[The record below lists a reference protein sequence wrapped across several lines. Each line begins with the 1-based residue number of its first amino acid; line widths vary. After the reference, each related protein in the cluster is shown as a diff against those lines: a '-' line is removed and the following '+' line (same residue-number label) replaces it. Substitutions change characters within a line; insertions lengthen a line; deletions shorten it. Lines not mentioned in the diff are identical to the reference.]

1 MRLSWRPWRRVHS
14 KPGRN
19 PLRTRPPR
27 SIETCEP
34 RHALSA
40 AGLVVTELMYHAPA
54 PTAAETAAGFIE
66 SDFDFIELQN
76 VGASAIDLTGV
87 RFSQGIDF
95 TFGGGLLEPG
105 VFVVVAARVPAFVMR
120 YGQSIGVAG
129 AFSGSLSNSGEQI
142 ILEDSAGAVV
152 LNFTYDD
159 GWQPATDGNGLSLVI
174 VDPFGTPVQWG
185 NAASWT
191 VSTATNGSP
200 GRAEGPADATRPT
213 APADLEALADSGG
226 VHLSWSAADD
236 PETDIWAYRV
246 YRDGRLVGST
256 TATAFTDPA
265 PANVTYE
272 YWVVAV
278 NGASMAGGPSNQA
291 SITLPFV
298 GETPAFAPAQNFG
311 YAALPGRETSGIAA
325 SQRNPGVFWV
335 HNDGKQS
342 RFYAI
347 NAQGQ
352 VLGTMTLS
360 GVTGLD
366 IEDIA
371 VGPGPVAGE
380 SYVYLGDIGDNN
392 ADRPSVAVIRIR
404 EPVVGA
410 AVGGQSQTIAGS
422 EIDVIHFIYPTGPV
436 DAEALMIDPLSGDLY
451 VLSKEVPTSRLFWA
465 AAGSLVGGAVVP
477 LAHVGNVAFGRPSAA
492 AISPLG
498 NEILVRDED
507 GARLFVR
514 AAGQSVA
521 AALAGT
527 PLVVP
532 VVGTPTEPNGEG
544 ITFDAAGNHYYTI
557 GEGRDPPLYY
567 FHRTSRSPGQSTPIL
582 EGDLNGDAR
591 VGLADLAILQR
602 HFGALSG
609 APASQGDLDGNGT
622 VDRADAARLAHRFG
636 ATSASQA
643 PAASAKAAA
652 AIAGISPV
660 GSSPSAAAAITAR
673 ADRAS
678 RLQARRA
685 TRAAGHTGA
694 VDSAIL
700 AIDTASLRTGAN
712 RRVGRTK

>member
-1 MRLSWRPWRRVHS
+1 MQFSWRRQRS
-14 KPGRN
+14 IARGT
-19 PLRTRPPR
+19 PLRRRAPR
-27 SIETCEP
+27 SIEFCEA
-34 RHALSA
+34 RFALSA
-40 AGLVVTELMYHAPA
+40 AGLVVTELMYHPPA
-54 PTAAETAAGFIE
+54 PSAAETAAGFTE

-76 VGASAIDLTGV
+76 VGASAIDLAGV
-87 RFSQGIDF
+87 RFSQGIEF
-95 TFGGGLLEPG
+95 TFGGGSLAPG
-105 VFVVVAARVPAFVMR
+105 EYVVVVADAAAFAMR
-120 YGQSIGVAG
+120 YGAGINVAG
-129 AFSGSLSNSGEQI
+129 AFSGSLANGGEQLVI
-142 ILEDSAGAVV
+142 ADATGAVV
-152 LNFTYDD
+152 LSFTYDD
-159 GWQPATDGNGLSLVI
+159 AWQPDTDGNGRTLVI
-174 VDPFGTPVQWG
+174 VDPFGTPMQW
-185 NAASWT
+185 NDAASWT
-191 VSTATNGSP
+191 ASTSTYGSP
-200 GRAEGPADATRPT
+200 GRSEEPSDSTPPT
-213 APADLEALADSGG
+213 APGDL
-226 VHLSWSAADD
+226 SATIVASTVQLTWGAASD
-236 PETDIWAYRV
+236 PETGISAYRV
-246 YRDGRLVGST
+246 FRDGRFIGST
-256 TATAFTDPA
+256 TATTFADAA
-265 PANVTYE
+265 PANATYE
-272 YWVVAV
+272 YSVVAV
-278 NGASMAGGPSNQA
+278 NGALIPSGASNQA
-291 SITLPFV
+291 TITLPYV
-298 GETPAFAPAQNFG
+298 GETPAFAPAQDFG
-311 YAALPGRETSGIAA
+311 GVALPGRETSGIAA

-335 HNDGKQS
+335 HNDGEQN

-347 NAQGQ
+347 NSQGQ

-371 VGPGPVAGE
+371 VGPGPAAGE